1 MPLTPLPCSSV
12 PDGETSSH
20 RHTLTDLCLPG
31 ALVPKAPEW
40 SAGAL
45 TRNGVLL
52 PAACHCPSSSLAK
65 IFSALSRLSAF
76 LPRCCCVTQLAGLPV
91 PTAECWRQHLYL
103 WSPSKCLPLA
113 VSPALPPGSTIFLLC
128 IPSVLCVQAPGALSA
143 SCRSGILFG
152 RSDLCPLSSEGSSRA

>member
-1 MPLTPLPCSSV
+1 MPLTPLPFSSV

-20 RHTLTDLCLPG
+20 RPTLTDLCLPC

-65 IFSALSRLSAF
+65 IFSALSRLRAF

-91 PTAECWRQHLYL
+91 PAAECWRQHLYL
-103 WSPSKCLPLA
+103 GSPSKCLPLTRL
-113 VSPALPPGSTIFLLC
+113 PTLPPGSTVFLLC
-128 IPSVLCVQAPGALSA
+128 VPSVLCVQAPRALST
-143 SCRSGILFG
+143 SRPPGILFG
-152 RSDLCPLSSEGSSRA
+152 RSNLCPLSSEGSGQA

>member
-20 RHTLTDLCLPG
+20 RHTVTDLCLPG

-52 PAACHCPSSSLAK
+52 PVACHCPSSSLAK
-65 IFSALSRLSAF
+65 IFSALSRLSEF

-91 PTAECWRQHLYL
+91 PTAECWRQHLSISREPFQVPPPRRL
-103 WSPSKCLPLA
+103 PSPPAWKYHISPLY
-113 VSPALPPGSTIFLLC
+113 SLCALCSASTSLQR
-128 IPSVLCVQAPGALSA
+128 IPSFWNTFWQT
-143 SCRSGILFG
+143 
-152 RSDLCPLSSEGSSRA
+152 